1 MKIAITTS
9 SFGQY
14 HRQGIDLLK
23 KKRIKVIVNKTG
35 RTLNPK
41 ETLNILRGC
50 DGVIAGTE
58 DYSRKIL
65 EELPHLRII
74 SRCGTGD
81 DSIDLEATRR
91 RGIKVYTTPAG
102 PVRSVAELVIALML
116 NLLRRISLMDRELHA
131 GRWQKK
137 MGSLFLKKT
146 IGLAGFGRIGREVG
160 RLSALLGAHV
170 YYYDPFLKD
179 GSKSSFA
186 SAVTLTT
193 LLKKSD
199 ILSLHLPLNR
209 GNKYFIGAKELAM
222 MKRGAFL
229 INCSRGGVLNEHF
242 LYKHLKAN
250 KLAGAALDVFEREPY
265 QGPLRHLDNVILT
278 PHIGS
283 YAQEARIQMELEAVQ
298 NLLKGLN
305 GIQSRE

>member
-14 HRQGIDLLK
+14 HRGGMDLLR
-23 KKRIKVIVNKTG
+23 KKRIKVILNKTG
-35 RTLNPK
+35 RTLNPA
-41 ETLNILRGC
+41 ETLNILQGC
-50 DGVIAGTE
+50 EGVIAGTE
-58 DYSRKIL
+58 DYRREIL
-65 EELPHLRII
+65 EKLPDLRII

-81 DSIDLEATRR
+81 DSIDLEASRR
-91 RGIKVYTTPAG
+91 LGIQVYTTPAG
-102 PVRSVAELVIALML
+102 PVRAVAELVIGLML
-116 NLLRRISLMDRELHA
+116 SLLRHISSMDREMHS

-137 MGSLFLKKT
+137 MGSLFWKKT
-146 IGLAGFGRIGREVG
+146 IGLVGFGRIGREVG
-160 RLSALLGAHV
+160 RLSALLGAAV
-170 YYYDPFLKD
+170 YYYDPFLRYRPR
-179 GSKSSFA
+179 SSFA

-199 ILSLHLPLNR
+199 ILSLHMPLNR
-209 GNKYFIGAKELAM
+209 GNRYFVGARELAV
-222 MKRGAFL
+222 MKRSAFL
-229 INCSRGGVLNEHF
+229 INCSRGGVLDEHS
-242 LYKHLKAN
+242 LYKYLKSH

-283 YAQEARIQMELEAVQ
+283 YAQEARVQMELEAVR

-305 GIQSRE
+305 GVQTRE